1 MFPVSTILRYF
12 AGEISFL
19 SVVFF
24 SLFLPSFTLAQEI
37 WPIPPNNDS
46 FSVNEHQAELSNPD
60 DKPAN
65 RITINHGNFH
75 EPTGTVFRI
84 YAENTWPVRPKKGE
98 VVVSGNNFIYY
109 PFRNREGLDSFTYL
123 VRDLVNLD
131 NNYSYTV
138 NIDIQ
143 KLENDQ
149 PILQLSNDLE
159 NGQYIFH
166 LNEGE
171 DTVLEK
177 IQILDPDF
185 SGDQI
190 DLTLDENDYFVLE
203 GPSITNSLKNSYI
216 EQSGLLYT
224 YSLKWKSSPI
234 NPDYERL
241 SDDERIWSNLS
252 LSFQDQSQTP
262 SFPQNTFKIEV
273 RLNQIWEE
281 IDSEADPLNESV
293 VFSNNVDANAS
304 EFITNGLNG
313 ALIYNLTESDDLEL
327 KIPIELFSPDSKK
340 YQLYY
345 KCDLND
351 SIYPDFPLE
360 VSFVNK
366 NDSGKTSLNRNPS
379 ASATALFN
387 DSDSDS
393 ILSKPWN
400 NNDYGDFSIKFVD
413 SDFNSNVNE
422 PIELELWAVPGLDSL
437 GNRGEH
443 FAWCLYS

>member
-46 FSVNEHQAELSNPD
+46 FSDNEHQAELSNPD

-75 EPTGTVFRI
+75 NPTNTPFRI
-84 YAENTWPVRPKKGE
+84 YAENTWPVRPTKGE

-203 GPSITNSLKNSYI
+203 GPLSITDSLKNSFI

-224 YSLKWKSSPI
+224 YSLKWKRVLSILIMRDCRMMREYGAIFPYLFKI
-234 NPDYERL
+234 NPKL
-241 SDDERIWSNLS
+241 HNL
-252 LSFQDQSQTP
+252 P
-262 SFPQNTFKIEV
+262 
-273 RLNQIWEE
+273 R
-281 IDSEADPLNESV
+281 
-293 VFSNNVDANAS
+293 
-304 EFITNGLNG
+304 
-313 ALIYNLTESDDLEL
+313 
-327 KIPIELFSPDSKK
+327 
-340 YQLYY
+340 
-345 KCDLND
+345 
-351 SIYPDFPLE
+351 
-360 VSFVNK
+360 
-366 NDSGKTSLNRNPS
+366 
-379 ASATALFN
+379 
-387 DSDSDS
+387 
-393 ILSKPWN
+393 ILSKLRC
-400 NNDYGDFSIKFVD
+400 DSIKFGRKLTLKQTR
-413 SDFNSNVNE
+413 SMN
-422 PIELELWAVPGLDSL
+422 L
-437 GNRGEH
+437 
-443 FAWCLYS
+443 